1 VKFKLTST
9 GYLHIPAEEAVRF
22 PTGTAIALVRGEEL
36 MVMPVSHLGAGG
48 LLLKFRNSRGDRS
61 MFVQELLPEG
71 VPPGIR
77 DAVWDDQYGAF
88 RIPLYCSSTM
98 TKK

>member
-1 VKFKLTST
+1 MKLELTST

-36 MVMPVSHLGAGG
+36 WVMPVSHLGAGG
-48 LLLKFRNSRGDRS
+48 LLLKLRNSRGDRS
-61 MFVQELLPEG
+61 MFVQEILPEG

-88 RIPLYCSSTM
+88 RIPLFRSDTM
-98 TKK
+98 TEK